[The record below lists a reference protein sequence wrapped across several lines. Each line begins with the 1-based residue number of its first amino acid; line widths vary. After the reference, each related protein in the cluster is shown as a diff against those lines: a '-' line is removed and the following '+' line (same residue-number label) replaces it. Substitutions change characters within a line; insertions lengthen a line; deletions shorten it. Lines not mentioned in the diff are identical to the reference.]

1 MTVSVTTSHSAGGGL
16 WTQPYSHWDCI
27 FDADGATPG
36 LTVVAGRVTKAKSGE
51 RIGNGESRI
60 QKVDATIQGR
70 FEYAVLRFR
79 LLRIG
84 VHYIHPIPVERV
96 IDDLQVN
103 S

>member
-1 MTVSVTTSHSAGGGL
+1 MTVSVTTSHSAGGDL
-16 WTQPYSHWDCI
+16 WTQPYSHWDCV

-70 FEYAVLRFR
+70 FEYCHVQAKAKGFAT
-79 LLRIG
+79 
-84 VHYIHPIPVERV
+84 HPA
-96 IDDLQVN
+96 LC
-103 S
+103 